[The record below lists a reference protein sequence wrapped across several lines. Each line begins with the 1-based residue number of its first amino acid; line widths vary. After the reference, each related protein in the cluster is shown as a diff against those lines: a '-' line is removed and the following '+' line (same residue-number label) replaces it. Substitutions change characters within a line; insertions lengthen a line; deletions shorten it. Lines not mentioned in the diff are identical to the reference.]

1 MLPLQAILWTAGRLQ
16 ERGDEKEVT
25 QRCLRKS
32 LALCYCI
39 LCDISML
46 EHVLVDFPSKVGVCL
61 WGFEVEGSGRVIK
74 ACTAASFLSG
84 WQPDSNSE
92 GKV

>member
-1 MLPLQAILWTAGRLQ
+1 MSKEKSGTLLLHPLLHINARTCSGGFSEQS
-16 ERGDEKEVT
+16 ESV
-25 QRCLRKS
+25 S
-32 LALCYCI
+32 
-39 LCDISML
+39 
-46 EHVLVDFPSKVGVCL
+46 VGV
-61 WGFEVEGSGRVIK
+61 EVEGSGRVIK